1 MWSSWWRL
9 KSSHTALM
17 AATTST
23 NSSASVDPHPPKGD
37 TTFHQARQACKGT
50 SAHLQELDTRC
61 VTLTLRSV
69 VWEVMQPV
77 HTLHH
82 RQGQAAS
89 GERLT
94 TICEGYGSSVGDVKQ
109 GMEHL
114 GQEVEV
120 GHSRE
125 HLHKEYGQEGD
136 EVVLG
141 GLDRI
146 CDMALHLIAVVDL
159 DGARAS
165 LVLASP
171 FALPV
176 VSILVALQRVRGSAL
191 CALHACLG
199 SC

>member
-1 MWSSWWRL
+1 
-9 KSSHTALM
+9 
-17 AATTST
+17 
-23 NSSASVDPHPPKGD
+23 
-37 TTFHQARQACKGT
+37 
-50 SAHLQELDTRC
+50 
-61 VTLTLRSV
+61 
-69 VWEVMQPV
+69 
-77 HTLHH
+77 
-82 RQGQAAS
+82 
-89 GERLT
+89 
-94 TICEGYGSSVGDVKQ
+94 
-109 GMEHL
+109 MEHL

-146 CDMALHLIAVVDL
+146 CDMALHLIAAVDL

-176 VSILVALQRVRGSAL
+176 VSILVALQRVRWSAL